1 MRLRCLSVCLSVHPS
16 VHRSVRP
23 SVTRLYFL
31 DQPDNQ
37 PFIEEVV
44 VESVLHVRSAEPG
57 ARQGRTNLQTS
68 LKDGSRVS
76 QPKTN

>member
-1 MRLRCLSVCLSVHPS
+1 MSLI
-16 VHRSVRP
+16 RSEWSPIQSRP
-23 SVTRLYFL
+23 RRVLLNFGNHYQSE
-31 DQPDNQ
+31 PDNQ

-57 ARQGRTNLQTS
+57 ARQGRTNRQTS